1 MDPVVTV
8 SPTSFGAVEGSPVRP
23 GDPLTITATA
33 TDPDTHTEGYDT
45 TSVEADNIQLSQH
58 TVLNFTDPLTIEW
71 YWESVGVRFGRDVN
85 PLTVI
90 APAESD
96 TLVCVVTD
104 AGGHHEAASCPVTV
118 TPVPV
123 IEPAFGICLDPYP
136 VMSGT
141 KHTRQQ
147 EYDAYVSACG
157 QPAYLRVYLDPA
169 HSTVDAFP
177 STWPV
182 PGEVADFAGRGCVLS
197 AKFDQVKLANG
208 LYDAKLTS
216 LAQTFPGTFLVI
228 VDHHEMEGGAF
239 TAVQWRAGAGHM
251 ASVIN
256 GLGLEHVTPWAI
268 LMDWTW
274 DPASHRNPEDYWV
287 PGMAGYA
294 VDSYNVPSARH
305 DSTVWKTPAQLMD
318 RFVAWTIVKGVRAGW
333 TEAGCCPD
341 FGDPTRAAAW
351 ITGAV
356 QYARDNELVL
366 MSYFDAKGPKGY
378 WNLRAIIQSQGY
390 YPNALGAVTSI
401 TPDTARSAAWKA
413 AINA

>member
-1 MDPVVTV
+1 
-8 SPTSFGAVEGSPVRP
+8 VRP
-23 GDPLTITATA
+23 GDNLTITATA
-33 TDPDTHTEGYDT
+33 TDADTHTEEYDT
-45 TSVEADNIQLSQH
+45 TSVETDNIRLSQH
-58 TVLNFTDPLTIEW
+58 TVLSFTDDLTIAW
-71 YWESVGVRFGRDVN
+71 YWESSGQLIAGNIN
-85 PLTVI
+85 PLTII

-104 AGGHHEAASCPVTV
+104 AGGHEAEASCLVIV

-123 IEPAFGICLDPYP
+123 PVPKFGICLDPYP

-147 EYDAYVSACG
+147 EYNAYVDACG
-157 QPAYLRVYLDPA
+157 QPDYLRVYLDPA

-177 STWPV
+177 SSWPV
-182 PGEVADFAGRGCVLS
+182 AGEVEDFAERGCVLS

-208 LYDAKLTS
+208 FYDASLTS
-216 LAQTFPGTFLVI
+216 LARSFPGTFLVI
-228 VDHHEMEGGAF
+228 VDHHEMEDDIEGGAF

-251 ASVIN
+251 ANVIN
-256 GLGLEHVTPWAI
+256 ALQLPNVEPWAI

-274 DPASHRNPEDYWV
+274 DPASHRDPENYWV
-287 PGMAGYA
+287 PGLKGYA

-318 RFVAWTIVKGVRAGW
+318 RFVAWTIVKGVKAGW
-333 TEAGCCPD
+333 TEVGCCPD

-356 QYARDNELVL
+356 QYARDNELAL

-378 WNLRAIIQSQGY
+378 WNLRAIIQTQGY
-390 YPNALGAVTSI
+390 YPNALGSVTSI
-401 TPDTARSAAWKA
+401 TPDTSRPVAWKA